1 MPPGAASPN
10 SNTTR
15 DGTSPGA
22 APPTAT
28 RPAQL
33 HTGEKCQLVHRAPVW
48 RCPGFTGVHGGRV
61 PPRLSLVDT
70 VLALG
75 FSKHKCGPTAHLC
88 RNGSELGRKPIRPM
102 RLPQDSELDLAVRC
116 AWLSFIAGRTHE
128 EIAERVGASRTRVT
142 RLIQLAQRAGLVKI
156 FVEGSSAVC
165 AALEERVRSGF
176 ALDRCSIA
184 PDLDES
190 DLPLLALGSLGA
202 RVLASILVRDN
213 LAAIGVGHG
222 RTLAAAV
229 SG

>member
-1 MPPGAASPN
+1 MEVAMPSRRQSSAMLSSPRRPSSTMRIFSSAEN
-10 SNTTR
+10 CRRVARRISFTTCSA
-15 DGTSPGA
+15 G
-22 APPTAT
+22 
-28 RPAQL
+28 
-33 HTGEKCQLVHRAPVW
+33 CF
-48 RCPGFTGVHGGRV
+48 PGFTGVQGGRV
-61 PPRLSLVDT
+61 PPRLSPVDT

-75 FSKHKCGPTAHLC
+75 FSKHKCGPAAHLC

-102 RLPQDSELDLAVRC
+102 RLPQDPELDLAVRC

-213 LAAIGVGHG
+213 L
-222 RTLAAAV
+222 
-229 SG
+229 